1 MNFLLAFGKGAKK
14 ESAEQIQTILAAEN
28 LVPVG
33 FGKVVESYKSLTGKT
48 S

>member
-14 ESAEQIQTILAAEN
+14 ESSVLIHTILVAEN
-28 LVPVG
+28 LVPNG
-33 FGKVVESYKSLTGKT
+33 FATVVENYKSLTAKD